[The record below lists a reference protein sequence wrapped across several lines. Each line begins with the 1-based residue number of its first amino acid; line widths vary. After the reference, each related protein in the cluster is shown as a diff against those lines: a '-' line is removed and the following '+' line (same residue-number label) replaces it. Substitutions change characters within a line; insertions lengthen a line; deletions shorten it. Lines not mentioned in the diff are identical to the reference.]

1 MSDAQSDPHPHLTS
15 LLTKGYTLLP
25 SLLSPSQLL
34 ALRAAASKLT
44 TLARQGKWPH
54 VRTLGKQFP
63 PWDSALVARGERGIW
78 GVQHL
83 LHPELPLSQEEE
95 RGVFVGVY
103 FDSRVLGVVQEV
115 TGAQEGDLVME
126 LMNMLVHPEGEG
138 IRPLKGGGEG
148 FELRWHRDDIPWT
161 VGPEEEQALLDRQRV
176 TVSIGG
182 EERTVYNHAQWNIAL
197 YDDES
202 LVVVPGSHLRSRT
215 EVERNADP
223 YEPNLPGMEVVKLK
237 AGDAVFYDS
246 NILHRGV
253 TCSTS
258 VYVLE
263 PAYGAP
269 PPTKVAY
276 LNEFSVAAYCS
287 LVDDSVSTM
296 ADRPFSHRLYKML
309 PQYHLQRRI
318 TKRDPRRICVPRPN
332 HLLQRQQR
340 LKRPTR
346 PLHDRRHAD
355 PPIGAGF
362 VFSPW
367 KCAKEV
373 LVAPVGREKIAGATI
388 LSQVFTL
395 SSSELRMAVKAGGL
409 AHKELGIEE
418 DVLMELVKKGGREG
432 GGET

>member
-1 MSDAQSDPHPHLTS
+1 
-15 LLTKGYTLLP
+15 
-25 SLLSPSQLL
+25 
-34 ALRAAASKLT
+34 
-44 TLARQGKWPH
+44 
-54 VRTLGKQFP
+54 
-63 PWDSALVARGERGIW
+63 
-78 GVQHL
+78 VQHL

-253 TCSTS
+253 YVSGRERLTLHGS
-258 VYVLE
+258 VGHVRGSRDRARNVLQHGVGE
-263 PAYGAP
+263 
-269 PPTKVAY
+269 
-276 LNEFSVAAYCS
+276 
-287 LVDDSVSTM
+287 
-296 ADRPFSHRLYKML
+296 
-309 PQYHLQRRI
+309 
-318 TKRDPRRICVPRPN
+318 
-332 HLLQRQQR
+332 
-340 LKRPTR
+340 
-346 PLHDRRHAD
+346 
-355 PPIGAGF
+355 
-362 VFSPW
+362 W
-367 KCAKEV
+367 
-373 LVAPVGREKIAGATI
+373 VGRCDLSVLGERGTAERERAEGMRERLIEMGTEK
-388 LSQVFTL
+388 V
-395 SSSELRMAVKAGGL
+395 
-409 AHKELGIEE
+409 
-418 DVLMELVKKGGREG
+418 EG
-432 GGET
+432 YSLEG